1 MYKLSGES
9 VFALLAHLDILSGV
23 IALFAHLELL
33 LLFLLHNLATCI
45 LLPLAA
51 RESYLHC
58 VT

>member
-1 MYKLSGES
+1 MYKLSGEGAS
-9 VFALLAHLDILSGV
+9 ALFAHFDILSGV

-51 RESYLHC
+51 RESYLNC